1 MWERGHLTRPICLTS
16 KLVLWAPYPTILWV
30 WAEMRATLC
39 SEKIEGRSACRVRV
53 PSLHYPHAESIL
65 YALLFYIRTAY
76 RIVGLP
82 NNLPFPM
89 NLHAGATFY
98 YAFKLSPCRGG
109 AISKGPWLAI
119 EF

>member
-1 MWERGHLTRPICLTS
+1 MWERGPPDLPNLKIGSMGAL
-16 KLVLWAPYPTILWV
+16 LFAPKQ
-30 WAEMRATLC
+30 MRATLC

-53 PSLHYPHAESIL
+53 QSLHYPHAESIL
-65 YALLFYIRTAY
+65 DVLRTAY

-98 YAFKLSPCRGG
+98 YAFKLSPCRG
-109 AISKGPWLAI
+109 SKGPWLAI